1 MKLKMLV
8 AAASL
13 VVAGSAMAGAPA
25 LPGGDLGALTPT
37 PALFLGTGAFA
48 TGGTIADTYT
58 FSVGGNSDLI
68 GSIGGY
74 GATFSSV
81 LIDGVAT
88 SLTSTT
94 TGYGFSFTG
103 LSSGS
108 HTLKVEGAFP
118 SIYTYI
124 GSVYSTPSAVPE
136 PESLALIFAGLGVV
150 GLVARRR
157 QAV

>member
-37 PALFLGTGAFA
+37 PALFLAQGASFN
-48 TGGTIADTYT
+48 GGTIADLFT
-58 FSVGGNSDLI
+58 FTVGGNSDVI

-103 LSSGS
+103 LSAGS
-108 HTLKVEGAFP
+108 HTLKVEGAYTGL
-118 SIYTYI
+118 YTYI
-124 GSVYSTPSAVPE
+124 GSAYATPSAVPE

>member
-8 AAASL
+8 AAASV
-13 VVAGSAMAGAPA
+13 VVAGSAFAGAPA

-37 PALFLGTGAFA
+37 PALFLGQGAA
-48 TGGTIADTYT
+48 AAGGTIADSFT

-68 GSIGGY
+68 GSIGGF

-94 TGYGFSFTG
+94 TGYGFSFSG
-103 LSSGS
+103 LTAGS

-118 SIYTYI
+118 SLYTYV
-124 GSVYSTPSAVPE
+124 GSVYSTPTAVPE

-150 GLVARRR
+150 SMVARRR
-157 QAV
+157 QAA

>member
-37 PALFLGTGAFA
+37 PALFLAQGASFS
-48 TGGTIADTYT
+48 GGTIADLFT
-58 FSVGGNSDLI
+58 FTVGGNSDVF

-103 LSSGS
+103 LSAGS
-108 HTLKVEGAFP
+108 HTLKVEGAYTGL
-118 SIYTYI
+118 YTYV
-124 GSVYSTPSAVPE
+124 GSAYATPSAVPE

>member
-13 VVAGSAMAGAPA
+13 VAAGSALAGAPA
-25 LPGGDLGALTPT
+25 LPGGDLGALTAT
-37 PALFLGTGAFA
+37 PALFLSQGASFA
-48 TGGTIADTYT
+48 GGTIADSFT
-58 FSVGGNSDLI
+58 FSVGANSDLI
-68 GSIGGY
+68 GSIGGF

-88 SLTSTT
+88 TLTATT
-94 TGYGFSFTG
+94 TGYGFSFDNLTA
-103 LSSGS
+103 GS
-108 HTLKVEGAFP
+108 HTLKVNGAFP
-118 SIYTYI
+118 SLYTYI
-124 GSVYSTPSAVPE
+124 GSVYATPSAVPE

-157 QAV
+157 QAA